1 MDAASFERLLAL
13 VGAIIVGITAFVQL
27 RNDWDA
33 RGLDAVVTKVLL
45 GLMALGCIFALL
57 AALHIL
63 GVHAS

>member
-1 MDAASFERLLAL
+1 MDAAAVEKWIAL
-13 VGAIIVGITAFVQL
+13 VGAIIVGVTAFVQL

-63 GVHAS
+63 GEHA